1 MASETRR
8 AARALVEHRVERF
21 ESRHPLGE
29 SQSRLATAITNAR
42 LQGRV
47 EFSPAWISEGAATVL
62 EAQFAPPAR
71 TQRFLKATS
80 IAMSLLIGLTVWAVF
95 SPSVEASAAWML
107 GLFTAFAI
115 LALPFV
121 FVGLG
126 SSREAEESRIR
137 RAIRVA
143 LLDEDAKLP
152 PQQRWKDED

>member
-8 AARALVEHRVERF
+8 AARALVDRRVERF

-29 SQSRLATAITNAR
+29 SQSRFAAAIANAR
-42 LQGRV
+42 LEGRV
-47 EFSPAWISEGAATVL
+47 EFSPAWSSQGETAVL

-71 TQRFLKATS
+71 TQRFLKAVS
-80 IAMSLLIGLTVWAVF
+80 IAMSVLIGMTLWAIF
-95 SPSVEASAAWML
+95 SPSADSATAWLL

-137 RAIRVA
+137 RAIRAA
-143 LLDEDAKLP
+143 LLDEDPQLP

>member
-1 MASETRR
+1 MASETQR
-8 AARALVEHRVERF
+8 AARALVERRVERF

-29 SQSRLATAITNAR
+29 SQSRLATAIANAR
-42 LQGRV
+42 LEGRV
-47 EFSPAWISEGAATVL
+47 EFSPEWSSQGETAVL
-62 EAQFAPPAR
+62 EAQFAPPPR
-71 TQRFLKATS
+71 MQRALKGTS
-80 IAMSLLIGLTVWAVF
+80 IAMSLLIGLTVWAIF
-95 SPSVEASAAWML
+95 SPAADAATAWML

-143 LLDEDAKLP
+143 LLDEDPKLP
-152 PQQRWKDED
+152 PQQRWNDED

>member
-29 SQSRLATAITNAR
+29 SQSRLATAIANAR
-42 LQGRV
+42 LEGRV
-47 EFSPAWISEGAATVL
+47 EFSPEWISQGSAAVL
-62 EAQFAPPAR
+62 EAQFAPPPR
-71 TQRFLKATS
+71 TQRFLKGAS
-80 IAMSLLIGLTVWAVF
+80 IAMSLLIGLTIWTIF
-95 SPSVEASAAWML
+95 SPAADSATAWML

-126 SSREAEESRIR
+126 SSREAEEARIR

-143 LLDEDAKLP
+143 LLDEDPKLP